1 MPGRRGLCP
10 KTFSRPRREQY
21 PVRIRSSSSWKGCG
35 TQEGAGEREQV
46 TRREGMMLFREGR
59 ESLVGNSKSA
69 GGGVRQKT

>member
-1 MPGRRGLCP
+1 VPGRRGLRP

-46 TRREGMMLFREGR
+46 ALREGTVLFRRGKEELMGGSSQSEG
-59 ESLVGNSKSA
+59 V
-69 GGGVRQKT
+69 